1 MEFRELILRVVSTIR
16 VYEKGFTSVK
26 RNPVDYQI
34 RVKSLSEFIECR
46 INFESFKIDELRKYE
61 ELMDGNLFI
70 VSSLDGENG
79 NSFDRATILIG
90 SKPSYMSDNEYD
102 DLVESVSKF
111 IGGNTVTFT
120 SDKNNL
126 GINIY

>member
-1 MEFRELILRVVSTIR
+1 MEFRELISRVVSTIR

>member
-1 MEFRELILRVVSTIR
+1 MEFRELISRVVSTIR

-90 SKPSYMSDNEYD
+90 SKLSYMSDNEYD

>member
-1 MEFRELILRVVSTIR
+1 MEFRELISRIVSTIR

>member
-1 MEFRELILRVVSTIR
+1 MEFRELISRVVSTIR

-90 SKPSYMSDNEYD
+90 SKPNYMSDNEYD

>member
-46 INFESFKIDELRKYE
+46 INFESF
-61 ELMDGNLFI
+61 
-70 VSSLDGENG
+70 
-79 NSFDRATILIG
+79 
-90 SKPSYMSDNEYD
+90 
-102 DLVESVSKF
+102 
-111 IGGNTVTFT
+111 
-120 SDKNNL
+120 
-126 GINIY
+126 